1 MPSEKIDVIPDLHRV
16 YVLLKNEQDE
26 NSTFT
31 ILNRIRTRYEGIF
44 KKIVKSDGKK
54 KKNKQ
59 SFDIIAED
67 IIKTENLQEYVMEM
81 KPIK

>member
-1 MPSEKIDVIPDLHRV
+1 MPSQKIDVIPDLHRV

-31 ILNRIRTRYEGIF
+31 ILNRIRARYEGIF

-59 SFDIIAED
+59 SFDVIAED